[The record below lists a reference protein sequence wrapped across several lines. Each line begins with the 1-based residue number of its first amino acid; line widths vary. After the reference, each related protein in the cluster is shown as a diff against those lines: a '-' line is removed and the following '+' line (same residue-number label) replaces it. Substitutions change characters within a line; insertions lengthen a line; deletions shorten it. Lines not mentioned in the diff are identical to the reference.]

1 MGRVSSLQL
10 PPQHSSQELRGG
22 SEAVPQAPQEG
33 VGSTLGVAGCEQGTK
48 MLKHKKVKNSKLKLA
63 PQVIVKVNV
72 GH

>member
-1 MGRVSSLQL
+1 MGQCPSTSTK
-10 PPQHSSQELRGG
+10 
-22 SEAVPQAPQEG
+22 APQEG